1 MAKRFT
7 DTGLYEK
14 AWFQELPNQYKLFW
28 EYITKKCDNAG
39 IWSINFGMVSYI
51 FNGLDLSEDD
61 ILEIFNGRIVKID
74 DDKFFI
80 PKFIK
85 FQQKGNELSNSNLA
99 HRQIIKL
106 LDDNGLLTP
115 EGAWKGLTGGF
126 EGACR
131 GLRYSIR
138 YSINN
143 IKDKTIKK
151 ENNIKERKSG
161 RMVYREE
168 GQTDGKW

>member
-39 IWSINFGMVSYI
+39 FWSINFGMVVYI
-51 FNGLDLSEDD
+51 LSGLKFTEGE
-61 ILEIFNGRIVKID
+61 ILKVFNGRIVKID

-85 FQQKGNELSNSNLA
+85 FQQKGSELNNSNLA

-115 EGAWKGLTGGF
+115 EGAWKGLTRGF
-126 EGACR
+126 EGASK
-131 GLRYSIR
+131 GLRYSIV
-138 YSINN
+138 YISINKEPKEKK
-143 IKDKTIKK
+143 IYKRK
-151 ENNIKERKSG
+151 ENFEKS
-161 RMVYREE
+161 VYKEE
-168 GQTDGKW
+168 GRVDGAY

>member
-39 IWSINFGMVSYI
+39 FWSINFGMVGYI
-51 FNGLDLSEDD
+51 LSGLKFTEGE
-61 ILEIFNGRIVKID
+61 ILKVFNGRIVKID

-85 FQQKGNELSNSNLA
+85 FQQKGSELNYSNLA

-115 EGAWKGLTGGF
+115 EGAWKGLTRGF
-126 EGACR
+126 EGASK
-131 GLRYSIR
+131 GLRYSIV
-138 YSINN
+138 YISINKEPKEKK
-143 IKDKTIKK
+143 IYKRK
-151 ENNIKERKSG
+151 ENFEKS
-161 RMVYREE
+161 VYKEE
-168 GQTDGKW
+168 GQLDGAY

>member
-39 IWSINFGMVSYI
+39 FWSINFGMVGYI
-51 FNGLDLSEDD
+51 LNGLKFTEGE
-61 ILEIFNGRIVKID
+61 ILKVFNGRIVKID
-74 DDKFFI
+74 EDKFFI

-85 FQQKGNELSNSNLA
+85 FQQKSSELNYSNLA

-106 LDDNGLLTP
+106 LDDNCLLTP
-115 EGAWKGLTGGF
+115 EGAWKGLTRGF
-126 EGACR
+126 EGASK
-131 GLRYSIR
+131 GLRYSIV
-138 YSINN
+138 YISIN
-143 IKDKTIKK
+143 KELKEKK
-151 ENNIKERKSG
+151 INKRKESYGKS
-161 RMVYREE
+161 VYKEE
-168 GQTDGKW
+168 GQLDGSY

>member
-39 IWSINFGMVSYI
+39 FWSINFGMVGYI
-51 FNGLDLSEDD
+51 LSGLKFTEGE
-61 ILEIFNGRIVKID
+61 ILKVFNGRIVKID

-85 FQQKGNELSNSNLA
+85 FQQKGSELNNSNLA

-115 EGAWKGLTGGF
+115 EGAWKGLTRGF
-126 EGACR
+126 EGASK
-131 GLRYSIR
+131 GLRYSIV
-138 YSINN
+138 YISINKEPKEKK
-143 IKDKTIKK
+143 IYKRK
-151 ENNIKERKSG
+151 ENFEKS
-161 RMVYREE
+161 VYKEE
-168 GQTDGKW
+168 GRVDGAY

>member
-51 FNGLDLSEDD
+51 FNGLELKEGEVLD
-61 ILEIFNGRIVKID
+61 IFNGRIVKID
-74 DDKFFI
+74 EDKFFI

-85 FQQKGNELSNSNLA
+85 LQQKGTELNNSNLA

-106 LDDNGLLTP
+106 LDENSLLTP
-115 EGAWKGLTGGF
+115 EGAWKGLTRGF
-126 EGACR
+126 EGACK
-131 GLRYSIR
+131 GLRYSIV
-138 YSINN
+138 YISIN
-143 IKDKTIKK
+143 KELKEKK
-151 ENNIKERKSG
+151 INKRKEKFGKS
-161 RMVYREE
+161 VYKEE
-168 GQTDGKW
+168 GRVDGSY